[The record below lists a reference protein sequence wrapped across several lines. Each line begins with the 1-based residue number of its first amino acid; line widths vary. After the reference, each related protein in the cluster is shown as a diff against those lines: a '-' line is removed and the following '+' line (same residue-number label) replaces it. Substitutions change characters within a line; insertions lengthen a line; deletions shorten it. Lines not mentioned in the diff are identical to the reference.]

1 MKGSFGGGG
10 IDPFHP
16 VKSNEE
22 GEKIIN
28 GTLAIVIEVNKMIAR
43 REYEEGRTDYWY
55 WEKDL

>member
-1 MKGSFGGGG
+1 
-10 IDPFHP
+10 